1 MANFVDHISQAKR
14 NLEFYQSM
22 GHSNFFDWQV
32 TVCYYTA
39 VHLVNA
45 HLSKIANLHYN
56 THEDTKNAISYEN
69 MTSICRIDKERYLDY
84 ITLEKLSRRARY
96 LSDFSKKSD
105 RQNAFLTYD
114 KHVARAINLLNNLM
128 LYFNKLYQLDFVKT
142 TILHPGVKL
151 ELSKSPLD
159 FFVV

>member
-1 MANFVDHISQAKR
+1 MPGFVEHINQAKR

-22 GHSNFFDWQV
+22 GHSSFFDWQV

-45 HLSKIANLHYN
+45 HLAKMANLHYN
-56 THEDTKNAISYEN
+56 THKDTKIAISYEN
-69 MTSICRIDKERYLDY
+69 MISICRIDKERYLDY

-114 KHVARAINLLNNLM
+114 KHVAGAISLLNNLM
-128 LYFNKLYQLDFVKT
+128 LYFSNLYQLDFVKT
-142 TILHPGVKL
+142 NILHPGVKL
-151 ELSKSPLD
+151 ELSKSHLD
-159 FFVV
+159 FFIV